1 MKPSQNSLI
10 SFFRELILVAIIIV
24 LAFSGSRLVNSWLG
38 ERAIE
43 RAQFEEIDYPDAAQ
57 KALEE
62 GKPLMLKFSAVWCGS
77 CRKLYNQVL
86 AESSVN
92 NKIRSEYV
100 YTRLEHDRPEDQK
113 VFEQFGVAAVP
124 AIIVMNA
131 DGSGTRAFLQNTLDT
146 EQFLRQL

>member
-1 MKPSQNSLI
+1 MSL
-10 SFFRELILVAIIIV
+10 SLSCWHF
-24 LAFSGSRLVNSWLG
+24 LAAAFNSWLG

-100 YTRLEHDRPEDQK
+100 FTRLDHGRPEDQK

-124 AIIVMNA
+124 TIIVMNA
-131 DGSGTRAFLQNTLDT
+131 DGSGARALQNTLDT